1 MFILIKKKTCII
13 KNFPAQ
19 NIPPSLHQN
28 SCTVNSLLITVPWA
42 QLVLP
47 SATPCNEWQTSV
59 GEIQHDLNSTKS
71 KKTQLCIFNCFKAI
85 PYLSVTAQILL
96 APSLWHLAWLL
107 IPFPGEL
114 TFPHLQPLHTD
125 SPLPPPPIPLT
136 NAMVLPSITTLRPY
150 YSSAQL
156 HINSDRQKE
165 KEMIKLTMLFNR
177 PSRAVQN
184 NGVVYYSLASARQIS
199 VSGFC
204 FPK

>member
-1 MFILIKKKTCII
+1 MSSIV
-13 KNFPAQ
+13 KNFPAE

-28 SCTVNSLLITVPWA
+28 SCIVISLLITVPWA
-42 QLVLP
+42 QLVFP

-85 PYLSVTAQILL
+85 PYLLVTAQILL

-125 SPLPPPPIPLT
+125 SPLPPPPS
-136 NAMVLPSITTLRPY
+136 PSPMQWSCPASLHYVVNTP
-150 YSSAQL
+150 QL

-165 KEMIKLTMLFNR
+165 KEII
-177 PSRAVQN
+177 
-184 NGVVYYSLASARQIS
+184 RQTHIIQ
-199 VSGFC
+199 
-204 FPK
+204 